1 MKAPEQN
8 PHSWCHRCGEDRPT
22 TRRHQHWYCDKC
34 REELEKEFEELK
46 KEHVLS
52 KYDKQYIESVE
63 DKCSN
68 YFDILNKLKVYFE
81 AKIETEKLK

>member
-1 MKAPEQN
+1 MYNVTIKEQIYIEYIEANYPENQIN
-8 PHSWCHRCGEDRPT
+8 FEIA
-22 TRRHQHWYCDKC
+22 KMF
-34 REELEKEFEELK
+34 EAKKEIEELK
-46 KEHVLS
+46 KEHQLS

-81 AKIETEKLK
+81 AKIETENLK